1 MSNHNSSLYRALLAR
16 LGSNDGGLRLTTN
29 DAMLRW
35 IAALQYLAADDS
47 RTETRLLSKIPKL
60 MVRGMDN
67 DEELF
72 SEVNIL
78 EDDPEN
84 ISDGT
89 WWPIELWSA

>member
-1 MSNHNSSLYRALLAR
+1 MSNHDSSLYRALLAQ
-16 LGSNDGGLRLTTN
+16 LGSNDGGVRLTTN
-29 DAMLRW
+29 GAMLWW

-47 RTETRLLSKIPKL
+47 RSKTRLLSKIPKL

-72 SEVNIL
+72 SEVNII

-84 ISDGT
+84 ICDGT
-89 WWPIELWSA
+89 WWPIELRNP